1 MISNPYKQ
9 YQQSSIMTA
18 SREELTML
26 LYNGAIKFCN
36 QSIEA
41 IENKNIQKA
50 HNCNIKAQ
58 NIIIELQETLDKNYI
73 YAKDINNIY
82 NFIRELLMEGNIT
95 KDKEKIEQAA
105 SLIRE
110 FRDLWQQV
118 VNKVKKGI

>member
-9 YQQSSIMTA
+9 YQQNSIMTA